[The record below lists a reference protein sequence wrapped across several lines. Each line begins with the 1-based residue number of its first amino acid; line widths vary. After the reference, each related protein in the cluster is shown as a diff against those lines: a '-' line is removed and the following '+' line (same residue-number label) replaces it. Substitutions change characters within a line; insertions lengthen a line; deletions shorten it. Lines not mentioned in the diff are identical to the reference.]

1 MPSSALTHIFLS
13 PHPDDA
19 VLSCGGLMHVYAHSG
34 ARVVV
39 VTMCTANPPPGPLSL
54 YAQALHERWAGEA
67 SSARPN
73 STRAGRPAP
82 AEMVGT
88 RRAEDLAALADLGAE
103 AVHLDMLDCIYR
115 LNPANGW
122 PLYTSDQ
129 SIFGSVH
136 TAELALVRRVA
147 TRLTTLL
154 RGFGRHHLYVPL
166 TIGGHVDHQVA
177 RRAAEVAGGIH
188 AYYEDYP
195 YVANAGDR
203 WPNPSQTT
211 AHDRPLVPEF
221 VRLSEANLAGKVSA
235 ISRYTSQI
243 STFWS
248 DADAMDRAVRQFAA
262 HTGGDAPAERMWRVS
277 A

>member
-13 PHPDDA
+13 PHLDDA
-19 VLSCGGLMHVYAHSG
+19 VLSCGGLMQAYAGSG

-39 VTMCTANPPPGPLSL
+39 VTVCTANPPPGPLSL

-67 SSARPN
+67 GSS
-73 STRAGRPAP
+73 RPAP
-82 AEMVGT
+82 AEMVGA
-88 RRAEDLAALADLGAE
+88 RRTEDLAALADLGVE
-103 AVHLDMLDCIYR
+103 AVHLDVLDCIYR

-129 SIFGSVH
+129 AIFGNVH
-136 TAELALVRRVA
+136 PAELSLVRRVA

-177 RRAAEVAGGIH
+177 RRAAEVAGGIY

-203 WPNPSQTT
+203 WPQASQTT
-211 AHDRPLVPEF
+211 AHDRPLLPEF

-235 ISRYTSQI
+235 VGHYASQI
-243 STFWS
+243 STFW
-248 DADAMDRAVRQFAA
+248 ADTAAMDRAVRQFAA
-262 HTGGDAPAERMWRVS
+262 QTGGEAPAERVWRVGS
-277 A
+277 